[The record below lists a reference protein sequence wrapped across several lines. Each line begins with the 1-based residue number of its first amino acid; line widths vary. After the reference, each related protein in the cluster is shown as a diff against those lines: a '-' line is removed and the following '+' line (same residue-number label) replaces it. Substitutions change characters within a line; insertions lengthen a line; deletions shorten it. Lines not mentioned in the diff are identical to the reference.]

1 MEVCTGESN
10 VSGNQTS
17 EMDVYLPHTLRRNFS
32 ASEKQ
37 ALS

>member
-1 MEVCTGESN
+1 VEAYTVESN
-10 VSGNQTS
+10 VGGNQTA
-17 EMDVYLPHTLRRNFS
+17 EMNVDLPHTLRRNFS